1 MDVWFEP
8 KIVIE
13 VIASEITL
21 SPSHTTALNAVRPGY
36 GLALRFPKFTGKIRD
51 DKKPEDAT
59 STEEILT
66 MYKKQLKVAG
76 PSPSK
81 AGDEA

>member
-1 MDVWFEP
+1 VDTGMKMDVWIEP

-21 SPSHTTALNAVRPGY
+21 SPSHTAGINSLKEGF

-59 STEEILT
+59 AVEELITL
-66 MYKKQLKVAG
+66 YKQQSRGIK
-76 PSPSK
+76 
-81 AGDEA
+81 EAK